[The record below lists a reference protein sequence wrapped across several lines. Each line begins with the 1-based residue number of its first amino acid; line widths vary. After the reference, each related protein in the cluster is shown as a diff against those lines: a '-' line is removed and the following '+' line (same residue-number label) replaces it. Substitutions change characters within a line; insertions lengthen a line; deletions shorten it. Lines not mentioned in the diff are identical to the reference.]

1 MGHFDV
7 VSIGFLLLLIFVQKP
22 NTQLRGGGGWGSFG
36 LNQTQIVID
45 FSQSLSLPPNTVNKY
60 LIKKILQTL
69 RKIFLILC

>member
-22 NTQLRGGGGWGSFG
+22 NTQLRGGGSFG